1 MSGIAGTV
9 ELGRIEERV
18 VPKAHQRPTVAVGND
33 IAYADARHLALEMAG
48 EVGPQIDT
56 MAAGLVLQDYE
67 IPRRLLDMWVS
78 MWFDG
83 EWAPGSTAQVLL
95 SNRRL
100 LVRFDSGEL
109 VSMWWDALV
118 GFTADVTAGYVVLDF
133 GDGRPRSMSGRGA
146 AAVAVA
152 GVARLYGTAA
162 LLTHPALEPL
172 RQARLEESV
181 RPT

>member
-1 MSGIAGTV
+1 MRKS
-9 ELGRIEERV
+9 
-18 VPKAHQRPTVAVGND
+18 HQRAAVAGGVD

-48 EVGPQIDT
+48 EPGPRIDT
-56 MAAGLVLQDYE
+56 MAAGVVLQDGE
-67 IPRRLLDMWVS
+67 IPRRVLNVWVS
-78 MWFDG
+78 MWLAG

-95 SNRRL
+95 SDRRL
-100 LVRFDSGEL
+100 LVRLDSGEL

-118 GFTADVTAGYVVLDF
+118 GFTADLTAGYVVLDF
-133 GDGRPRSMSGRGA
+133 GDGRPRSISGRGA

-181 RPT
+181 RST

>member
-1 MSGIAGTV
+1 M
-9 ELGRIEERV
+9 RK
-18 VPKAHQRPTVAVGND
+18 PHQRAAVAGGVD

-48 EVGPQIDT
+48 EPGPRIDT
-56 MAAGLVLQDYE
+56 MAVGVVLQDGE
-67 IPRRLLDMWVS
+67 IPRRVLNVWVS
-78 MWFDG
+78 MWLAG

-95 SNRRL
+95 SDRRL
-100 LVRFDSGEL
+100 LVRLDSGEL

-118 GFTADVTAGYVVLDF
+118 GFTADLTAGYVVLDF
-133 GDGRPRSMSGRGA
+133 GDGRPRSISGRGA

-172 RQARLEESV
+172 RPARLEESV
-181 RPT
+181 RST